1 MALSQNSPLRAVI
14 RKPSAII
21 GAAWI
26 LIILV
31 ASFGASRLAPY
42 SFTAINPMDMLQ
54 GPTRQHLLGT
64 DLIGH
69 DVLSLIMWAGKDVFF
84 HGFIVVGLATL
95 IGLPAGLL
103 AGFYGGKVDQAIA
116 RVADILFALP
126 GMIILIAVGALS
138 GNNLSIAMVAL
149 GIMFSAGFMR
159 QVRAAALAARGE
171 LYVDAAFVSGIGR
184 MTIIF
189 RHVMP
194 NVVSPLFIQISS
206 AFGATLLMESGLA
219 FLGIAPPPPI
229 PTWGGLITLAQS
241 QLENQPWLMVPTG
254 AVLIFTVLSANFIAD
269 AIQEST
275 PLAGLGNLVTA
286 RTKAP
291 RAEEAP
297 EPQREIDP
305 AALLTV
311 NNLKVG
317 AILPDNTILTL
328 VDGVSF
334 NLHRGET
341 LGLVGESGCG
351 KTLTALAMLGL
362 LPANVAQVGGSVT
375 FDTVTMTPDNTD
387 AWAPMRGSRIGY
399 ISQEPMVALDP
410 AYSVVSQLIE
420 PLRIHHG
427 FDKAQARK
435 RAYELLAAVGIADP
449 AAVGVRF
456 PHQLSGGMAQRVA
469 IAIALTGDPD
479 LLVADEP
486 TTALDVTVQAEILD
500 LLRDLQQRNGMAL
513 ILVTHDLGVVA
524 DICDRAVVMYAGQVV
539 EQGPVED
546 VFTHPQHPYTKGLL
560 ESSPHVEQ
568 VDTGGGNAGSTHLP
582 TIPGTVPLP
591 VGWPAG
597 CRFAERCFQAEPRCE
612 AARVPLTIGPSREVR
627 CLKIL
632 EGATL

>member
-1 MALSQNSPLRAVI
+1 MALSQNNPLRAVV
-14 RKPSAII
+14 RKPSAVLGLIWLGMVII
-21 GAAWI
+21 GS
-26 LIILV
+26 LF
-31 ASFGASRLAPY
+31 ASVLAPY
-42 SFTAINPMDMLQ
+42 GYEDINPMDMLQ
-54 GPTRQHLLGT
+54 GPSSKHWLGT

-69 DVLSLIMWAGKDVFF
+69 DILSLIMWAGKDVLF
-84 HGFIVVGLATL
+84 HGLIVVVIATA

-103 AGFYGGKVDQAIA
+103 AGFYGGKVDMAIT
-116 RVADILFALP
+116 RVGDLLFALP
-126 GMIILIAVGALS
+126 GMIILIAVGAMS
-138 GNNLSIAMVAL
+138 GNNLNIAMVVL

-189 RHVMP
+189 RHIMP

-206 AFGATLLMESGLA
+206 GFGATLLLESGLA

-254 AVLIFTVLSANFIAD
+254 GVLILTVLSANFIAD
-269 AIQEST
+269 AVQEST

-291 RAEEAP
+291 SADEAP
-297 EPQREIDP
+297 EPVREVATDD
-305 AALLTV
+305 LLTV
-311 NNLKVG
+311 NRLKVA
-317 AILPDNTILTL
+317 AIQPNRNLLTL

-334 NLHRGET
+334 SLKRGET
-341 LGLVGESGCG
+341 IGLVGESGCG

-362 LPANVAQVGGSVT
+362 LPANVAQVGGTVT
-375 FDTVTMTPDNTD
+375 FDGVTMTPGNTD
-387 AWAPMRGSRIGY
+387 AWASMRGSRIGY

-410 AYSVVSQLIE
+410 AYSVLSQLVE

-427 FDKAQARK
+427 HSKEQAKA
-435 RAYELLAAVGIADP
+435 RAFELLSAVGIADP
-449 AAVGVRF
+449 AAVGARF

-524 DICDRAVVMYAGQVV
+524 DICDRAVVMYAGQVI
-539 EQGPVED
+539 EQGPVEE
-546 VFTHPQHPYTKGLL
+546 VFTHPRHPYTKGLL
-560 ESSPHVEQ
+560 ESSPHVEH
-568 VDTGGGNAGSTHLP
+568 VDTGGGEAGSGHLP

-591 VGWPAG
+591 VGWPSG
-597 CRFAERCFQAEPRCE
+597 CRFAERCFQAESRCQE
-612 AARVPLTIGPSREVR
+612 ARIPLTIGDGREVR

-632 EGATL
+632 EGVTL

>member
-1 MALSQNSPLRAVI
+1 MALSQNNPLRAVL
-14 RKPSAII
+14 RKPSAVM
-21 GAAWI
+21 GVTWI
-26 LIILV
+26 LIVIISSL
-31 ASFGASRLAPY
+31 FASRLAPY
-42 SFTAINPMDMLQ
+42 SFDAINPIDMLQ
-54 GPTRQHLLGT
+54 GPTSQHWLGT

-69 DVLSLIMWAGKDVFF
+69 DVLSLIMWAGKDVLF
-84 HGFIVVGLATL
+84 HGLIVISLATA
-95 IGLPAGLL
+95 IGLPAGLI
-103 AGFYGGKVDQAIA
+103 AGFYGGAVDQAIT
-116 RVADILFALP
+116 RVGDLLFAMP
-126 GMIILIAVGALS
+126 SMIILIAIGAMS
-138 GNNLSIAMVAL
+138 GNNLAIAMCAL
-149 GIMFSAGFMR
+149 GVMFSAGFMR

-189 RHVMP
+189 RHIMP

-206 AFGATLLMESGLA
+206 AFGATLLLESGLA

-254 AVLIFTVLSANFIAD
+254 GVLILTVLSANFIAD
-269 AIQEST
+269 AVQEST

-286 RTKAP
+286 RAKAP
-291 RAEEAP
+291 KAEEAP
-297 EPQREIDP
+297 EVVREVDP
-305 AALLTV
+305 SALLTV
-311 NNLKVG
+311 SNLKVA
-317 AILPDNTILTL
+317 AILPENGLLTL

-334 NLHRGET
+334 NLHKGET
-341 LGLVGESGCG
+341 IGLVGESGCG

-375 FDTVTMTPDNTD
+375 FDGVTMTPDNTD

-410 AYSVVSQLIE
+410 AYSVLSQLME
-420 PLRIHHG
+420 PLRNHHK
-427 FDKAQARK
+427 FDKAQAK
-435 RAYELLAAVGIADP
+435 ARAFELLAAVGIADP
-449 AAVGVRF
+449 AAVGARF

-500 LLRDLQQRNGMAL
+500 LLRELQEKNGMAL

-539 EQGPVED
+539 EQGPVAD
-546 VFTHPQHPYTKGLL
+546 VFEHPTHPYTKGLL
-560 ESSPHVEQ
+560 ESSPHVEH
-568 VDTGGGNAGSTHLP
+568 VDVAGGVASAHLP

-591 VGWPAG
+591 AGWPTG

-612 AARVPLTIGPSREVR
+612 DARIPLTIGSVREVR
-627 CLKIL
+627 CLKAL
-632 EGATL
+632 EGVTL

>member
-14 RKPSAII
+14 RKPSAVL
-21 GAAWI
+21 GLVWI
-26 LIILV
+26 SIVIVSSLF
-31 ASFGASRLAPY
+31 ASKLAPY
-42 SFTAINPMDMLQ
+42 SYETINPIDMLQ
-54 GPTRQHLLGT
+54 GPTKAHWLGT

-69 DVLSLIMWAGKDVFF
+69 DILSLIMWAGKDVLF
-84 HGFIVVGLATL
+84 HGLIVVGLATL
-95 IGLPAGLL
+95 IGLPAGLI
-103 AGFYGGKVDQAIA
+103 AGFYGGKVDMAIT
-116 RVADILFALP
+116 RIGDLLFAMP

-138 GNNLSIAMVAL
+138 GNNLAIAMVAL

-189 RHVMP
+189 RHIMP

-206 AFGATLLMESGLA
+206 GFGATLLMESGLA

-254 AVLIFTVLSANFIAD
+254 GVLILTVLSANFIAD
-269 AIQEST
+269 AVQEST

-291 RAEEAP
+291 KVDEAP
-297 EPQREIDP
+297 EPVRAADP
-305 AALLTV
+305 DALLSV

-317 AILPDNTILTL
+317 AILPDRNVLTL

-334 NLHRGET
+334 SLRKGET
-341 LGLVGESGCG
+341 IGLVGESGCG

-362 LPANVAQVGGSVT
+362 LPANVAQVGGSVR
-375 FDTVTMTPDNTD
+375 FDDVTMTPDNTD

-410 AYSVVSQLIE
+410 AYSVLSQLIE
-420 PLRIHHG
+420 PLRIHHA
-427 FDKAQARK
+427 FTKDQAK
-435 RAYELLAAVGIADP
+435 ERAFELLGAVGIADP
-449 AAVGVRF
+449 AAVGARY

-469 IAIALTGDPD
+469 IAIALTGEPE

-500 LLRDLQQRNGMAL
+500 LLRDLQEKNGMAL

-524 DICDRAVVMYAGQVV
+524 DICDRAVVMYAGQVI
-539 EQGPVED
+539 EQGRVEE
-546 VFTHPQHPYTKGLL
+546 VFTRPQHPYTKGLL
-560 ESSPHVEQ
+560 ESSPHVEH
-568 VDTGGGNAGSTHLP
+568 VDTGGGDAGSGHLP

-591 VGWPAG
+591 VGWPSG
-597 CRFAERCFQAEPRCE
+597 CRFAERCFQAEGRCAE
-612 AARVPLTIGPSREVR
+612 ARVPLIITADREVR
-627 CLKIL
+627 CLNVL
-632 EGATL
+632 EGVTV

>member
-1 MALSQNSPLRAVI
+1 MALSQNSPLRAI
-14 RKPSAII
+14 AKKPSAIL
-21 GAAWI
+21 GVLWL
-26 LIILV
+26 LIVIV
-31 ASFGASRLAPY
+31 ASLFASKLAPY
-42 SFTAINPMDMLQ
+42 SFDAINPMDMLQ
-54 GPTRQHLLGT
+54 GPTSKHWLGT

-69 DVLSLIMWAGKDVFF
+69 DVLSLIMWAGKDVLF
-84 HGFIVVGLATL
+84 HGLIVVGLATL
-95 IGLPAGLL
+95 IGLPAGLI
-103 AGFYGGKVDQAIA
+103 AGFYGGKVDMAIT
-116 RVADILFALP
+116 RVGDIMFALP

-138 GNNLSIAMVAL
+138 GNNLAIAMIAL

-189 RHVMP
+189 RHIMP

-206 AFGATLLMESGLA
+206 GFGATLLMESGLA

-254 AVLIFTVLSANFIAD
+254 GVLILTVLSANFIAD
-269 AIQEST
+269 AVQEST

-291 RAEEAP
+291 KTEEAP
-297 EPQREIDP
+297 EPVCEIDP
-305 AALLTV
+305 TALLTV

-317 AILPDNTILTL
+317 AILPDKKILTL

-334 NLHRGET
+334 NLHKGET
-341 LGLVGESGCG
+341 IGLVGESGCG

-362 LPANVAQVGGSVT
+362 LPANVAQVGGTVT
-375 FDTVTMTPDNTD
+375 FDGVTMTPDNTD
-387 AWAPMRGSRIGY
+387 VWAPMRGSRIGY

-410 AYSVVSQLIE
+410 AYNVVSQLCE

-427 FDKAQARK
+427 FSKEQAKA

-500 LLRDLQQRNGMAL
+500 LLRDLQAKNGMAL

-524 DICDRAVVMYAGQVV
+524 DICDRAVVMYAGQVI

-546 VFTHPQHPYTKGLL
+546 VFVHPKHPYTKGLL
-560 ESSPHVEQ
+560 ESSPHVEH
-568 VDTGGGNAGSTHLP
+568 VDTGGGDLGSGHLP

-591 VGWPAG
+591 VGWPSG

-612 AARVPLTIGPSREVR
+612 EARVPLVIGENREVR

-632 EGATL
+632 EGVTL

>member
-1 MALSQNSPLRAVI
+1 MALSQNNPLRAVV
-14 RKPSAII
+14 RKPSAVLGVTWIGIVII
-21 GAAWI
+21 
-26 LIILV
+26 
-31 ASFGASRLAPY
+31 ASLFASTLAPY
-42 SFTAINPMDMLQ
+42 GYEEINPIDMLQ
-54 GPTRQHLLGT
+54 GPSKAHLLGT

-69 DVLSLIMWAGKDVFF
+69 DVLSLIMWAGKDVLF
-84 HGFIVVGLATL
+84 HGLIVVGLATL
-95 IGLPAGLL
+95 IGLPAGLV
-103 AGFYGGKVDQAIA
+103 AGFYGGKVDMAIT
-116 RVADILFALP
+116 RVGDLMFALP
-126 GMIILIAVGALS
+126 AMIILIAIGAMS
-138 GNNLSIAMVAL
+138 GNNLAVAMCAL
-149 GIMFSAGFMR
+149 GVMFSAGFMR

-189 RHVMP
+189 RHIMP

-219 FLGIAPPPPI
+219 FLGIAPPPPT

-254 AVLIFTVLSANFIAD
+254 GVLILTVLSANFIAD
-269 AIQEST
+269 AVQEST

-286 RTKAP
+286 REKAP
-291 RAEEAP
+291 KGEEAA
-297 EPQREIDP
+297 EPVRDIDP
-305 AALLTV
+305 TALLNV
-311 NNLKVG
+311 NNLKVA
-317 AILPDNTILTL
+317 AILPEKQLLTL

-334 NLHRGET
+334 KLHRGET
-341 LGLVGESGCG
+341 IGLVGESGCG

-375 FDTVTMTPDNTD
+375 FDGVTMTPDNTD

-410 AYSVVSQLIE
+410 AYSVLSQLIE
-420 PLRIHHG
+420 PLRNHHG
-427 FDKAQARK
+427 MDKEQAK
-435 RAYELLAAVGIADP
+435 ARAFELLSAVGIADP
-449 AAVGVRF
+449 AAVGARF

-500 LLRDLQQRNGMAL
+500 LLRDLQKRNGMAL

-539 EQGPVED
+539 EQGRVDD
-546 VFTHPQHPYTKGLL
+546 VFIHPQHPYTKGLL
-560 ESSPHVEQ
+560 ESSPHVEH
-568 VDTGGGNAGSTHLP
+568 VDGAGGGQVSGHLP

-591 VGWPAG
+591 AGWPSG
-597 CRFAERCFQAEPRCE
+597 CRFAERCFQAESRCSE
-612 AARVPLTIGPSREVR
+612 SRVALTISESREVR

-632 EGATL
+632 QGVTI

>member
-1 MALSQNSPLRAVI
+1 MALSQNSPLRALM
-14 RKPSAII
+14 RKPSALLGVVWLAVVTI
-21 GAAWI
+21 GS
-26 LIILV
+26 V
-31 ASFGASRLAPY
+31 FASVLAPY
-42 SFTAINPMDMLQ
+42 GYEDINPIDMLQ
-54 GPTRQHLLGT
+54 GPSTAHLLGT

-69 DVLSLIMWAGKDVFF
+69 DVLSLIMWAGKDVLW
-84 HGFIVVGLATL
+84 HGLIVVIVATV

-103 AGFYGGKVDQAIA
+103 AGFYGGKVDMAIT
-116 RVADILFALP
+116 RIGDLLFAMP
-126 GMIILIAVGALS
+126 SMIILIAIGAMS
-138 GNNLSIAMVAL
+138 GNNLSVAMVAL

-171 LYVDAAFVSGIGR
+171 LYVDAAFVSGISTP
-184 MTIIF
+184 TIVF
-189 RHVMP
+189 RHIMP

-206 AFGATLLMESGLA
+206 AFGVTLLLEAGLA

-254 AVLIFTVLSANFIAD
+254 GVLILTVLSANFIAD

-291 RAEEAP
+291 KVEEAP
-297 EPQREIDP
+297 EPVREKDP
-305 AALLTV
+305 TALLSV
-311 NNLKVG
+311 NNLKVAALQG
-317 AILPDNTILTL
+317 EGKTLTL
-328 VDGVSF
+328 VDGISF

-341 LGLVGESGCG
+341 IGLVGESGCG

-362 LPANVAQVGGSVT
+362 LPANVAQVGGTVE
-375 FDTVTMTPDNTD
+375 FDGVVMTPDNTD

-410 AYSVVSQLIE
+410 AYNVLSQLVE
-420 PLRIHHG
+420 PLRIHHKM
-427 FDKAQARK
+427 DKQQASA
-435 RAYELLAAVGIADP
+435 RAFELLSAVGIADP
-449 AAVGVRF
+449 AAVGARY

-469 IAIALTGDPD
+469 IAIALTGEPD

-539 EQGPVED
+539 EQGRVED
-546 VFTHPQHPYTKGLL
+546 VFVHPQHPYTKGLL
-560 ESSPHVEQ
+560 ESSPHVEH
-568 VDTGGGNAGSTHLP
+568 VSGAGGDQHAGHLP

-591 VGWPAG
+591 AGWPSG
-597 CRFAERCFQAEPRCE
+597 CRFAERCFQAEVRCAE
-612 AARVPLTIGPSREVR
+612 ARIPLTIGDGREVR
-627 CLKIL
+627 CLKVLQGVTI
-632 EGATL
+632 

>member
-1 MALSQNSPLRAVI
+1 MALSRNNPLRAVL
-14 RKPSAII
+14 RKPSAVLGLTWI
-21 GAAWI
+21 GI
-26 LIILV
+26 VFIGSV
-31 ASFGASRLAPY
+31 FASKLAPY
-42 SFTAINPMDMLQ
+42 SYDAINPIDMLQ
-54 GPTRQHLLGT
+54 GPSAKHWLGT

-69 DVLSLIMWAGKDVFF
+69 DILSLIMWAGKDVFI

-95 IGLPAGLL
+95 IGLPAGLV
-103 AGFYGGKVDQAIA
+103 AGFYGGAVDQVVT
-116 RVADILFALP
+116 RVGDILFAMP
-126 GMIILIAVGALS
+126 GMVLLIAIGAMS
-138 GNNLSIAMVAL
+138 GNNLTIAMLAL
-149 GIMFSAGFMR
+149 GVLFSAGFMR

-171 LYVDAAFVSGIGR
+171 LYVDAAFVSGISR

-189 RHVMP
+189 RHIMP
-194 NVVSPLFIQISS
+194 NVMSPLFIQFSS
-206 AFGATLLMESGLA
+206 AFGATLLLESGLA
-219 FLGIAPPPPI
+219 FLGIAPPPPV

-254 AVLIFTVLSANFIAD
+254 GVLILTVLSANFIAD
-269 AIQEST
+269 SIQEST

-291 RAEEAP
+291 RTEEAP
-297 EPQREIDP
+297 EPVRTVDP
-305 AALLTV
+305 ANLLTV

-317 AILPDNTILTL
+317 AIQPDRSVLTL

-334 NLHRGET
+334 SLRRGET
-341 LGLVGESGCG
+341 IGLVGESGCG

-375 FDTVTMTPDNTD
+375 FDGVTMTPETTD

-410 AYSVVSQLIE
+410 SYSVLSQLVE

-427 FDKAQARK
+427 MDKAAARA
-435 RAYELLAAVGIADP
+435 RAFELLTAVGIADP
-449 AAVGVRF
+449 AAVGARF

-469 IAIALTGDPD
+469 IAIALTGEPD

-539 EQGPVED
+539 EQGDVED
-546 VFTHPQHPYTKGLL
+546 LFTQPTHPYTKGLL
-560 ESSPHVEQ
+560 ESSPHVEH
-568 VDTGGGNAGSTHLP
+568 VNAGGGDDHLP

-591 VGWPAG
+591 AGWPAG
-597 CRFAERCFQAEPRCE
+597 CRFADRCFQAEERCR
-612 AARVPLTIGPSREVR
+612 AARVPLTITPDREVR

-632 EGATL
+632 EGVEL